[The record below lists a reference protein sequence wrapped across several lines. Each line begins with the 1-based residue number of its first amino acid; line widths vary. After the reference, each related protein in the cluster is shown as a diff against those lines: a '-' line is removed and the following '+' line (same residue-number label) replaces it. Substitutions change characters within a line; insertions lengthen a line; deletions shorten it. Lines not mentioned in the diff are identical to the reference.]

1 MENNE
6 ELELDQFYFKREL
19 DQYHRTLTP
28 VKDYM
33 EQASNYLVKR
43 LNITKEEALSRI
55 KQKLKNRNLINP
67 VVRFNNRK
75 QNNDLE
81 EQKLKITDYIKEI
94 KDKDYLT
101 APSLTVYKNRNQ
113 LSSIHGDFLNFN
125 TKERSRYKKEA
136 FKQNQLGN
144 REQYIFYNNLLF

>member
-43 LNITKEEALSRI
+43 LNITKEEALSKI

-67 VVRFNNRK
+67 VV
-75 QNNDLE
+75 
-81 EQKLKITDYIKEI
+81 
-94 KDKDYLT
+94 
-101 APSLTVYKNRNQ
+101 
-113 LSSIHGDFLNFN
+113 
-125 TKERSRYKKEA
+125 
-136 FKQNQLGN
+136 
-144 REQYIFYNNLLF
+144 